1 LGANAPRGLRSLS
14 RTLWIAEFM
23 NDGSAGDWMEG
34 KRIHIMVREEK
45 LVIHAVLR
53 GAAVLGR
60 W

>member
-1 LGANAPRGLRSLS
+1 
-14 RTLWIAEFM
+14 M
-23 NDGSAGDWMEG
+23 NDGSAGYRMEG
-34 KRIHIMVREEK
+34 KRIHIMVREDK